1 MVSRDCHNVNNKK
14 KVSPYSTVSRKAV
27 VLLECWQSQH
37 IDFRNG
43 TRQDDTR
50 VVSKSKIDTS
60 DATAAYEFIVFYLHL
75 KKVIG

>member
-1 MVSRDCHNVNNKK
+1 MLFYSNAGSR
-14 KVSPYSTVSRKAV
+14 SI
-27 VLLECWQSQH
+27 LLFEM
-37 IDFRNG
+37 N

-60 DATAAYEFIVFYLHL
+60 DATAAYDIIVLYLHL